1 MSNKTSSAR
10 SPARYPHE
18 APAVNDTAALR
29 TADNRV
35 VHPWEALASYG
46 SNQRT
51 VIARGEGMYLYDTE
65 GNALLDGP
73 GGMWCVNIGHGRREI
88 ADAVAAQIVEMDY
101 CSPWSLTSGPAALL
115 GKRLAA
121 LAPGDLNNVFFTTG
135 GSTAVDSALRFVMFY
150 NNVRGRPEK
159 KHIITRRDA
168 YHGSTYLA
176 ASVSG
181 KGRDKSWF
189 DFETDTIHF
198 LPSPNPYRRP
208 HGMSEDEFCADKVA
222 DLEGKIEELG
232 ADRVAAFIA
241 EPVLASGGV
250 IVPPKGYHR
259 KCQEVCRRHDVLYI
273 SDEVVTA
280 FGRLGHMFASEAVF
294 DIQPDI
300 ITTAKGIT
308 SGYVPLGA
316 VFISD
321 RLMADIS
328 GENSKQAIFTNGF
341 TYSGHPVACTAA
353 MTNLDIIEREGLLEH
368 VRELGPYFQ
377 ERLAGLRDI
386 PIVGD
391 VRGMGLVG
399 CVECRIEDDSRD
411 ALTLDYAIGNRID
424 RHCQRLGLLVRP
436 LVNMCVMSPPLII
449 TREQVD
455 ELVDKLRQGIE
466 LAMSDLRKEGLF
478 AG

>member
-1 MSNKTSSAR
+1 MSA
-10 SPARYPHE
+10 
-18 APAVNDTAALR
+18 TA
-29 TADNRV
+29 
-35 VHPWEALASYG
+35 
-46 SNQRT
+46 
-51 VIARGEGMYLYDTE
+51 
-65 GNALLDGP
+65 
-73 GGMWCVNIGHGRREI
+73 EI
-88 ADAVAAQIVEMDY
+88 ADAVAAQITEMTY
-101 CSPWSLTSGPAALL
+101 CSPWSLTSGPAARLAE
-115 GKRLAA
+115 RLAA

-176 ASVSG
+176 ASVSA

-189 DFETDTIHF
+189 DFETDTVHF

-208 HGMSEDEFCADKVA
+208 EEMSVDEFCAAKVA
-222 DLEGKIEELG
+222 DLENKIREVG

-241 EPVLASGGV
+241 EPILASGGV
-250 IVPPKGYHR
+250 IVPPEGYHR

-280 FGRLGHMFASEAVF
+280 FGRLGHMFSSDAVF

-300 ITTAKGIT
+300 ITAAKGIT
-308 SGYVPLGA
+308 SGYLPLGA

-321 RLMADIS
+321 RLLADIS
-328 GENSKQAIFTNGF
+328 GDNSKQAIFSNGF
-341 TYSGHPVACTAA
+341 TYSGHPVACAAA
-353 MTNLDIIEREGLLEH
+353 MANIDIIEREGLLEH

-377 ERLAGLRDI
+377 ERLAELRDI

-399 CVECRIEDDSRD
+399 CVECEISHDSRD
-411 ALTLDYAIGNRID
+411 ALEVDYAIGNRID
-424 RHCQRLGLLVRP
+424 EHCQQLGLLVRP
-436 LVNMCVMSPPLII
+436 FVNMCVMSPPLII

-455 ELVDKLRQGIE
+455 ELVDKLRTGIE
-466 LAMSDLRKEGLF
+466 RAMEDLRREGIF
-478 AG
+478 QG

>member
-1 MSNKTSSAR
+1 MSDRSTSR
-10 SPARYPHE
+10 
-18 APAVNDTAALR
+18 TAAARHEDTNPGGNETSTLR
-29 TADNRV
+29 AGDNHF
-35 VHPWEALASYG
+35 VHPWEALADFG
-46 SNQRT
+46 QNART
-51 VIARGEGMYLYDTE
+51 IITRGEGIHLYDSD
-65 GNALLDGP
+65 GNAMIDGP
-73 GGMWCVNIGHGRREI
+73 GGMWCVNVGHGRREI
-88 ADAVAAQIVEMDY
+88 ADAVAAQITEMAY
-101 CSPWSLTSGPAALL
+101 CSPWSLTSGPAARLAE
-115 GKRLAA
+115 RLAA

-150 NNVRGRPEK
+150 NNVRGLPEK

-176 ASVSG
+176 ASVSA

-189 DFETDTIHF
+189 DFETETIHF

-208 HGMSEDEFCADKVA
+208 EGMSVDEFCAAKVA
-222 DLEGKIEELG
+222 DLEERITEVG

-241 EPVLASGGV
+241 EPILASGGV
-250 IVPPKGYHR
+250 IVPPEGYHR

-280 FGRLGHMFASEAVF
+280 FGRLGHMFASDAVF

-300 ITTAKGIT
+300 ITAAKGIT
-308 SGYVPLGA
+308 SGYLPLGA

-321 RLMADIS
+321 RLLADIS
-328 GENSKQAIFTNGF
+328 GENSKQAIFSNGF
-341 TYSGHPVACTAA
+341 TYSGHPVACAAA
-353 MTNLDIIEREGLLEH
+353 MANIDIIEREGLLEH

-377 ERLAGLRDI
+377 ERLAELRDI

-399 CVECRIEDDSRD
+399 CVECEISHDSRD
-411 ALTLDYAIGNRID
+411 ALEVDYAIGNRID
-424 RHCQRLGLLVRP
+424 EHCQQLGLLVRP
-436 LVNMCVMSPPLII
+436 FVNMCVMSPPLII

-455 ELVDKLRQGIE
+455 ELVDKLRTGIE
-466 LAMSDLRKEGLF
+466 RAMEDLRQEGIF
-478 AG
+478 QG